1 MRRISSGIAY
11 NAVLFTFIESMLIE
25 MGEKCI
31 DETTG
36 KKTGKQP
43 VSEKVTERARQEKLV
58 SCLSPSA

>member
-1 MRRISSGIAY
+1 MRRISSGIVY
-11 NAVLFTFIESMLIE
+11 NAVLFTFIELIE
-25 MGEKCI
+25 MGEKRI

-43 VSEKVTERARQEKLV
+43 VSGKVTERAWQEKLM